1 LSDAIQL
8 HLPNSLEFFQR
19 RLKQVVILQN
29 YVLPYSD
36 TTSLFARIKVIQGRN
51 FGSQKQSRRCWMA
64 VWINPNRPEPRST
77 YNDWSGLE
85 LAYHVF
91 DVEKAQVSVGGLHI
105 AKKKKEI
112 LSSSV
117 LPTPT

>member
-1 LSDAIQL
+1 
-8 HLPNSLEFFQR
+8 
-19 RLKQVVILQN
+19 
-29 YVLPYSD
+29 
-36 TTSLFARIKVIQGRN
+36 
-51 FGSQKQSRRCWMA
+51 MA

-117 LPTPT
+117 IPTPTRSPNICLERPPILRSFRRYHGMSPKRSQWTD